1 MPEPYDDGEQEIIG
15 DEVNQEDAEVEESD
29 NSASKGEHSS
39 ESEQNNP
46 EQVNEKAASAEE
58 A

>member
-46 EQVNEKAASAEE
+46 EQVN
-58 A
+58 